1 MAACASSANPK
12 TILRA
17 AKCSSAARATRG
29 PWPMRSSASD
39 PSRSCLPRTS
49 HTRFLS
55 TTAWKRSTKS
65 SSDMTSRMPTKKRYL
80 EKTPGAFIKSR
91 SSSMIR
97 DAQSRLSHPR
107 RTEMP
112 RRLCCTL
119 AFLVLLAAPVSSIK
133 PATALDKI
141 KFPYSPISYHS
152 LPFLVA
158 YEARLFEKHGLEVD
172 PVFAGASSLIVQSM
186 LAGEADLAGMAG
198 PAVISNVLKGGDVVQ
213 VAALVKSF
221 SVPLYVQPSITQ
233 IAQLSGKRVGV
244 TRFGSVSHFTAKAV
258 LDRSNV
264 TDAVIVQTGGYPE
277 SMTALTTNAIAGAM
291 IPAPQSVVL
300 REKGFRELVS
310 IKQIRDMNIRFIEQG
325 IVARRAYAEKNA
337 DLVKRFIEAVYD
349 GLKKIHDDKAF
360 AIKVL
365 GKYTK
370 VTRPAMLDESYQAGI
385 DAFAKD
391 PRVPPEV
398 FKDLSE
404 QLVGLKLIDAAAA
417 QKTPV
422 TSYYDNR
429 YVDELERSGF
439 FKRLWQ

>member
-1 MAACASSANPK
+1 
-12 TILRA
+12 
-17 AKCSSAARATRG
+17 
-29 PWPMRSSASD
+29 
-39 PSRSCLPRTS
+39 
-49 HTRFLS
+49 
-55 TTAWKRSTKS
+55 
-65 SSDMTSRMPTKKRYL
+65 
-80 EKTPGAFIKSR
+80 
-91 SSSMIR
+91 
-97 DAQSRLSHPR
+97 
-107 RTEMP
+107 MP

-119 AFLVLLAAPVSSIK
+119 AFLVLLAAPVSSIA

-244 TRFGSVSHFTAKAV
+244 TRFGSVSHFTANAI

-277 SMTALTTNAIAGAM
+277 SMTALSTNAIAGAM

-325 IVARRAYAEKNA
+325 VVARRAYAEKNA
-337 DLVKRFIEAVYD
+337 DIVKRFIEAVYD

-360 AIKVL
+360 AVKVL
-365 GKYTK
+365 SKYTK
-370 VTRPAMLDESYQAGI
+370 VTRQNMLDESYQAGI

-398 FKDLSE
+398 FKDLAE
-404 QLVGLKLIDAAAA
+404 QLVALKLIDAATA
-417 QKTPV
+417 QKTPL
-422 TSYYDNR
+422 TAYYDNR
-429 YVDELERSGF
+429 YVDELEKAGF